1 MNEKPYPVHESLLI
15 GTLLTAAAG
24 SFDAFTYLLHGEV
37 FAGLQTGNVI
47 LLGIHLGQAQWTT
60 AVRYIVPIF
69 AFMFGT
75 MAARALQ
82 LQAGKKSRPL
92 TEQRWLIQ
100 YEITL
105 ILIVTLFGHWLPD
118 LAASALVSL
127 IPAAQLQEFRRLKG
141 GPFTSLMMTGNLR
154 TAAQSLY
161 DGFIRGQQ
169 KGRKDAATIGT
180 IILSFATGAAVTG
193 ILTTLIGTYALVGA
207 ALCLVWIDII
217 FWRDQVEL
225 H

>member
-60 AVRYIVPIF
+60 AVRYMVPIF

-127 IPAAQLQEFRRLKG
+127 IAAAQL
-141 GPFTSLMMTGNLR
+141 
-154 TAAQSLY
+154 
-161 DGFIRGQQ
+161 
-169 KGRKDAATIGT
+169 
-180 IILSFATGAAVTG
+180 
-193 ILTTLIGTYALVGA
+193 
-207 ALCLVWIDII
+207 
-217 FWRDQVEL
+217 
-225 H
+225 

>member
-37 FAGLQTGNVI
+37 LAGLQTGNVI

-127 IPAAQLQEFRRLKG
+127 IAAAQLQEFRRLKG

-154 TAAQSLY
+154 TAAQAFMMASSAGSKKAAKTRPQL
-161 DGFIRGQQ
+161 
-169 KGRKDAATIGT
+169 GRLFYHL
-180 IILSFATGAAVTG
+180 LSV
-193 ILTTLIGTYALVGA
+193 LP
-207 ALCLVWIDII
+207 
-217 FWRDQVEL
+217 
-225 H
+225 

>member
-1 MNEKPYPVHESLLI
+1 MDYRCP
-15 GTLLTAAAG
+15 
-24 SFDAFTYLLHGEV
+24 LHGTDLRFHV
-37 FAGLQTGNVI
+37 RHHGRPRTATAGWQKI
-47 LLGIHLGQAQWTT
+47 TT
-60 AVRYIVPIF
+60 FI
-69 AFMFGT
+69 
-75 MAARALQ
+75 
-82 LQAGKKSRPL
+82 
-92 TEQRWLIQ
+92 IQ

-127 IPAAQLQEFRRLKG
+127 IAAAQLQEFRRLKG

>member
-60 AVRYIVPIF
+60 AVRYMVPIF

-127 IPAAQLQEFRRLKG
+127 IAAAQLQEFRRLKG

-169 KGRKDAATIGT
+169 KRPQRRGHNWDDYF
-180 IILSFATGAAVTG
+180 IICYRCCRDRYFNDPDRN
-193 ILTTLIGTYALVGA
+193 
-207 ALCLVWIDII
+207 LCFSRRRFVPRLD
-217 FWRDQVEL
+217 
-225 H
+225 